1 MDEVFFDKVIG
12 NLPALSPEQKS
23 GVSSPEEQTALQ
35 NGKNRLKKACQDF
48 ETIFISHLFKTMR
61 TASEEESGLWG
72 KGMGSDLFRDLFET
86 EVSREIAGSGGIGL
100 AELLYRG
107 LDRYYSN
114 SDAHQVT
121 SVSLN
126 EKEPTFQ
133 RIQSYHDIII
143 KAGRSYDVDPALVY
157 AVISR
162 ESSGNPQLVSSAGA
176 KGLMQLMD
184 GTAQELGVTDSFDP
198 EENILGGTRYLRQML
213 NRFDGNLRL
222 ALAAYNAGP
231 GAVERYGGIPPYRET
246 VNYVDRVME
255 SYTKYKTA
263 FHEQA
268 RRFV

>member
-1 MDEVFFDKVIG
+1 MDEVFFDNVFG
-12 NLPALSPEQKS
+12 NQPALSPDQKQ
-23 GVSSPEEQTALQ
+23 GVPSPQNRAALRD
-35 NGKNRLKKACQDF
+35 GKSRLKKACQDF

-100 AELLYRG
+100 AELLYKG
-107 LDRYYSN
+107 LDRYYSVP
-114 SDAHQVT
+114 DARQIT
-121 SVSLN
+121 SGSLDS
-126 EKEPTFQ
+126 EEPVFQ
-133 RIQSYHDIII
+133 RIQSFHDIII
-143 KAGRSYDVDPALVY
+143 KASRSYDVDPALVY

-198 EENILGGTRYLRQML
+198 EENILGGTRYLKQML
-213 NRFDGNLRL
+213 NRFDGDLRL

-231 GAVERYGGIPPYRET
+231 GAVEKYGGIPPYRET

-255 SYTKYKTA
+255 SYAKYKAT
-263 FHEQA
+263 FDEQA